1 MKKTILVSAE
11 RGETRVAVLEPK
23 TKGGEADV
31 AELYIERRG
40 RRSIVGNIY
49 KGKVDNVLPGM
60 EAAFVDIGLERNGFL
75 HVDEIVLPDGEQAPK
90 RGRGNGRRIDELI
103 KPGQEILVQVVKDPL
118 KTKGARLSM
127 NVSIAGR
134 YLVFAPQGSG
144 VGVSRRLA
152 DSERDRLRKMVDRTY
167 KGPGGLIVR
176 TAAHGAK
183 KSDFVREIGYLQKL
197 NEVLERRTEDA
208 RRRSSSSRR
217 PTSRCASCATS
228 SSASSRRRSS
238 TPRSSSSGSPASSSA
253 PRRSWSTGSSS
264 TSEQKPL
271 FEKWKIDE
279 EIESTLNR
287 RVDLPSG
294 GYLII
299 DYTEALTVIDVNSG
313 SFTGRG
319 KGGLEETITKV
330 NTEAAD
336 EAVRQLRLRD
346 IGGIIV
352 IDFIDMARARN
363 RDKVLKTMRKALDAD
378 KSKSYVVEV
387 SPLGLVEMTRQNVTD
402 GVREILTVPCPT
414 CDGEGVVLSAE
425 TVALEGLR
433 KMRDIAAENAEPE
446 AFLIRVN
453 PKVAAEL
460 TDPDS
465 GLAELEEETGKQFH
479 FEGGD
484 ALAID
489 TFERGRVRQPRGDR
503 GAGAA
508 VQGRRGGA
516 GQDRRAAHV
525 QRRRRGRPDRLL
537 HRQRHRR
544 RPLRRRAQAGAD
556 RGGRALGRDRLAAGG
571 RVDQRRRWRA
581 ARRRLRAA
589 RIRRASRKRSR
600 GRRGGRGRS
609 RATKSTT
616 ETRRKRNRDKHVR
629 SSRKRWQAVQG
640 REGHVPA
647 RRSPAREEGDKVALR
662 AGDVPRQGR
671 GRRRP
676 RSWRRSRSRR
686 PSPSTCAGR
695 RSKSSNTRRRRAT
708 AAAPGHRSE
717 LTKLEVT
724 ELKLLTRSRRRQK
737 QGREAG
743 GRRPA
748 PKAKSGRARRG
759 GEGQDRR
766 AKKPRREEA
775 GARRS
780 RAAKKPPRRS
790 PPRRSRREEARREE
804 AGGEKPAAKKEDG
817 DGS

>member
-11 RGETRVAVLEPK
+11 RGETRVAVLESK
-23 TKGGEADV
+23 SKGGKRDV

-75 HVDEIVLPDGEQAPK
+75 HVDEIVLPGGEQAPK
-90 RGRGNGRRIDELI
+90 RGRGSGRRINELI

-134 YLVFAPQGSG
+134 YLVFAPTGTG
-144 VGVSRRLA
+144 VGVSRRLS

-183 KSDFVREIGYLQKL
+183 KSDFVREIAYLQKL
-197 NEVLERRTEDA
+197 NQVLDRRAEESKAPAMVFQEADLPVRVLRDVFLSEFERAIIDSEKQFERVTNFFQRT
-208 RRRSSSSRR
+208 
-217 PTSRCASCATS
+217 
-228 SSASSRRRSS
+228 
-238 TPRSSSSGSPASSSA
+238 A
-253 PRRSWSTGSSS
+253 PELVDGVELYRDEKQS
-264 TSEQKPL
+264 L
-271 FEKWKIDE
+271 FEKWKIDR

-299 DYTEALTVIDVNSG
+299 DYTEALTVLDVNSG

-352 IDFIDMARARN
+352 IDFIDMARASN

-402 GVREILTVPCPT
+402 GVREILTAPCPT
-414 CDGEGVVLSAE
+414 CHGEGVILSAE

-433 KMRDIAAENAEPE
+433 KMREIAAEHADTE

-453 PKVAAEL
+453 PKVAREL
-460 TDPDS
+460 TGDDS
-465 GLAELEEETGKQFH
+465 GLTELEAETGKRFH

-489 TFERGRVRQPRGDR
+489 TFELVESGTREEIEERALPFKVGEEVLVNIDEPHMYNADDAVARIDSYIVSVTGGGRFVGERKMVRIEE
-503 GAGAA
+503 
-508 VQGRRGGA
+508 VE
-516 GQDRRAAHV
+516 RAAATAS
-525 QRRRRGRPDRLL
+525 LL
-537 HRQRHRR
+537 GGESTNGSGGGSENGSE
-544 RPLRRRAQAGAD
+544 LDSGAP
-556 RGGRALGRDRLAAGG
+556 
-571 RVDQRRRWRA
+571 
-581 ARRRLRAA
+581 
-589 RIRRASRKRSR
+589 SSKRSR

-609 RATKSTT
+609 RA
-616 ETRRKRNRDKHVR
+616 
-629 SSRKRWQAVQG
+629 
-640 REGHVPA
+640 
-647 RRSPAREEGDKVALR
+647 
-662 AGDVPRQGR
+662 
-671 GRRRP
+671 
-676 RSWRRSRSRR
+676 
-686 PSPSTCAGR
+686 
-695 RSKSSNTRRRRAT
+695 
-708 AAAPGHRSE
+708 
-717 LTKLEVT
+717 
-724 ELKLLTRSRRRQK
+724 K
-737 QGREAG
+737 QG
-743 GRRPA
+743 
-748 PKAKSGRARRG
+748 S
-759 GEGQDRR
+759 
-766 AKKPRREEA
+766 
-775 GARRS
+775 
-780 RAAKKPPRRS
+780 
-790 PPRRSRREEARREE
+790 
-804 AGGEKPAAKKEDG
+804 KESD
-817 DGS
+817 